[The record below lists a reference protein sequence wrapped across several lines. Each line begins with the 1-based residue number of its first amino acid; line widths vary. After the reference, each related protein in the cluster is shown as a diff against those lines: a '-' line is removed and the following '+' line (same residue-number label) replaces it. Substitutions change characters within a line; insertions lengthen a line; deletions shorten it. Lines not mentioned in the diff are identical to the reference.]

1 MSLAAGT
8 KLGPY
13 EIVSPLGVGGMG
25 EVYRARDSKLGRD
38 VALKVISEQFANDAE
53 RMARFE
59 REAKVLASLNH
70 PNIAHIYGLEDSSG
84 VRALVMELVEGQTL
98 AERIARGP
106 MPLEETL
113 SIAKQIAEAL
123 EYAHERGIVHR
134 DLKPA
139 NVKITPDGAVKV
151 LDFGLAKAIEETSD
165 ALEIGNS
172 PTLSMGATRAGV
184 ILGTAAYMSPEQ
196 AKGKSADR
204 RADIWSFGVVLYE
217 MLSGK
222 QMYSGET
229 APETLAHVITKEP
242 SWESLPA
249 ATPAAIRHLL
259 ERCLTKDS
267 KARLQ
272 AIGEARIII
281 ERYLANPGLST
292 SSIER
297 GLPEQRVSRSVLPW
311 GIAALAVAT
320 ALILAWAPWR
330 QSSEATRAM
339 RLSFAVPP
347 NLAFNDA
354 QPDSAVISPDGQ
366 KIAFTATSADGKW
379 QLWVRSL
386 DSSDA
391 RLLPGTDD
399 PLEPFWSPDSKSI
412 AFGSQ
417 GKLKRVDLVGGSAQ
431 VLCDAA
437 RMTGGAWSTKGV
449 ILFGSDYGSVLFQ
462 VPATGGEPKPVTVR
476 DNARGDF
483 GHTTPSFLPD
493 ANHFL
498 FRISVNSNPQGVWIG
513 SLDSPEVKQIL
524 TDNTSAIYAS
534 PGYLIFARNLAL
546 MAQAFDAD
554 SLRLKGEAIPIIP
567 QAITDARGPGR
578 YSVSD
583 NGILVWQSNWKRE
596 YQLLWF
602 DREGKQVGSVGPV
615 MEVTS
620 GQEPHLSPD
629 GKRLVIKRDSN
640 IWVIDLARDTGIRLT
655 SVFSQLPL
663 WTPDG
668 SHIIFQSSTNEI
680 GKRGI
685 VQKAANGLGELELLL
700 NGVNFPAEMS
710 PDGRFILF
718 DRRGVRTQLDVWVL
732 PLFGDGKEFPLLN
745 SAFDEREPQLSSDG
759 RWLAYCSD
767 ESGSYEIYVRP
778 FSADGKVG
786 DDKRRVSTN
795 GGFQPKWRVGGQELF
810 YVTGDGQMMSV
821 PVKASGAGI
830 EFGTPHAL
838 FKTRLFGQ
846 QAILHEFDVTPD
858 GQRFLVG
865 TLIGEPKAPPPTVI
879 LNWTAELTKK

>member
-1 MSLAAGT
+1 MPLVNGT

-13 EIVSPLGVGGMG
+13 EIISPLGAGGMG
-25 EVYRARDSKLGRD
+25 EVYRARDSKLGRE

-70 PNIAHIYGLEDSSG
+70 PNIAHIYGLEDSGG

-106 MPLEETL
+106 IPLEETL
-113 SIAKQIAEAL
+113 STAKQIAEAL

-151 LDFGLAKAIEETSD
+151 LDFGLAKAIEETS
-165 ALEIGNS
+165 AAESISNS

-184 ILGTAAYMSPEQ
+184 VLGTAAYMSPEQ

-222 QMYSGET
+222 QMYGGET

-242 SWESLPA
+242 SWEGLPA
-249 ATPAAIRHLL
+249 STPAAIRNLL
-259 ERCLTKDS
+259 ERCLTKDP

-281 ERYLANPGLST
+281 ERYLANPGAST

-297 GLPEQRVSRSVLPW
+297 IAPEQPASRSILPW
-311 GIAALAVAT
+311 SIAAIAVVT
-320 ALILAWAPWR
+320 ALLVGWAPWR
-330 QSSEATRAM
+330 HSSEATRAM
-339 RLSFAVPP
+339 RLAFAVPP

-354 QPDSAVISPDGQ
+354 QSDSAVISPDGQ
-366 KIAFTATSADGKW
+366 KIAFTATSQDGKW

-391 RLLPGTDD
+391 KLLPGTDD

-449 ILFGSDYGSVLFQ
+449 ILFGSDYGSVLYQ
-462 VPATGGEPKPVTVR
+462 VPATGGEPKAVTIV
-476 DNARGDF
+476 NAAHGDF
-483 GHTTPSFLPD
+483 GHTSPSFLPD

-498 FRISVNSNPQGVWIG
+498 FRVSMTTNPQGVWVG
-513 SLDSPEVKQIL
+513 SLNSPEVKQLL
-524 TDNTSAIYAS
+524 TDNTSAVYAS
-534 PGYLIFARNLAL
+534 PGYLIFVRNSAL
-546 MAQAFDAD
+546 MAQAFDAG
-554 SLRLKGEAIPIIP
+554 SSQLKGEAMPIIP

-602 DREGKQVGSVGPV
+602 DREGKQIGAVGPV
-615 MEVTS
+615 MDVTS

-629 GKRLVIKRDSN
+629 GKRLVIKRDNN

-655 SVFSQLPL
+655 SVFSQLPM

-668 SHIIFQSSTNEI
+668 SHIIFQSSTDEV

-685 VQKAANGLGELELLL
+685 VRKAANGVGELELLL
-700 NGVNFPAEMS
+700 NGVNFPHEIS
-710 PDGRFILF
+710 PDGRFVLF
-718 DRRGVRTQLDVWVL
+718 TRRGVKTRLDIWAL
-732 PLFGDGKEFPLLN
+732 PLFGDRKEFPLMN
-745 SAFDEREPQLSSDG
+745 SAFDEREPQISPDG

-767 ESGSYEIYVRP
+767 ESGNYEIYVRP

-795 GGFQPKWRVGGQELF
+795 GGSEVKWRANGQELF
-810 YVTGDGQMMSV
+810 YVAGDGQLMAV
-821 PVKASGAGI
+821 PVKTSGAGI
-830 EFGTPHAL
+830 EFGAPKAL

-858 GQRFLVG
+858 GQRFIVG

-879 LNWTAELTKK
+879 LNWTAELIKK